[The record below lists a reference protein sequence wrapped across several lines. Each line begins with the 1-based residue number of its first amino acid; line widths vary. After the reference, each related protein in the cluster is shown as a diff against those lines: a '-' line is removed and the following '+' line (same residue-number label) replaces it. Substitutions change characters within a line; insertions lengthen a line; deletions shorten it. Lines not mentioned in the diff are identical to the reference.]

1 MDDTYRRHTRE
12 ARQAGLE
19 VGAYHFFDYKK
30 EGVAQAQH
38 FLETVRSTSGEDGLL
53 RLVVDVECLKSIGT
67 SNHER
72 ARDRLHALLDELYRE
87 TGRYPMIYTSQT
99 MWNRVVG
106 GPRSF
111 GRYPLW
117 VACWKC
123 RSLYMPKGWT
133 EWQFWQVGTYRYSG
147 LGGLDGNVFH
157 ATSLSRLRQERQRPI
172 RLERGEPYRPAA

>member
-1 MDDTYRRHTRE
+1 M
-12 ARQAGLE
+12 ASCA
-19 VGAYHFFDYKK
+19 
-30 EGVAQAQH
+30 
-38 FLETVRSTSGEDGLL
+38 SSS
-53 RLVVDVECLKSIGT
+53 DVECLKSIGT

-72 ARDRLHALLDELYRE
+72 ARDRLHALLDELYSE

-157 ATSLSRLRQERQRPI
+157 ATSLSRLRLERQRPI